1 MANRT
6 GEHYDSTT
14 IGLHWFMVVMVV
26 ILWGGG
32 EIADFVPKRVWGTNG
47 GTLHVALG
55 FALVT
60 VLFWRFVWRFTG
72 RRRLPGVAANRAV
85 HLVAEASYYALYA
98 LLFASVA
105 LGVAD
110 AFARGY
116 SLSDLS
122 SRRAFGDKDARTP
135 LALWHGVAANLL
147 IALAFAHAAATLAH
161 HYLLNDGVLL
171 RMAPA
176 RHPVP
181 EERLEPTDARSA
193 GVFAAD
199 P

>member
-6 GEHYDSTT
+6 AEHYESTA
-14 IGLHWFMVVMVV
+14 IGLHWIMVVMVV

-32 EIADFVPKRVWGTNG
+32 EITDFIPRVWRTNG
-47 GTLHVALG
+47 WTLHVALG

-60 VLFWRFVWRFTG
+60 VLFWWFAWRFA
-72 RRRLPGVAANRAV
+72 RRRRFPAVAANLTV
-85 HLVAEASYYALYA
+85 HGVGETSHYALYA

-105 LGVAD
+105 LGVVD

-116 SLSDLS
+116 SLTDLS
-122 SRRAFGDKDARTP
+122 SQPAFGDKDAGAA

-147 IALAFAHAAATLAH
+147 IAVAFVHAAATLAQ
-161 HYLLNDGVLL
+161 HYILKDSVLL
-171 RMAPA
+171 RMAPE

-181 EERLEPTDARSA
+181 EERLESTD
-193 GVFAAD
+193 V
-199 P
+199 